1 MARRPKRP
9 SSKKRS
15 PKNRG
20 NLSRRL
26 FPANTYYLHT
36 MPGLEKIAWR
46 EVKQKLPRATR
57 LGFKTMGH
65 QNGLLILHF
74 EGDPAGLLEL
84 RTIEDAFL
92 VLASSKKLPPGR
104 PGLAALTAIMRGQ
117 TNWPAAL
124 KIHRTATGY
133 QPKPRR
139 QTTFRVISRLL
150 GKHPFHRQ
158 EAQSMLEK
166 AIQKTNTRWLLVE
179 DQSVSEIWLNIF
191 ADGQV
196 IIGLRL
202 SDQSLRQRAYKVAH
216 LPAALRPS
224 VAAAMVLLSAPDGD
238 DIVLD
243 PMCGTGTILI
253 ERALW
258 GPYKQLLGGDIS
270 REAVGVAL
278 ANIGSKYKP
287 IQIQQWDAI
296 ELTMIPSHSVD
307 AVICNL
313 PFGKQIG
320 SPAENKQLYQRF
332 LTEMARV
339 LKPQSRLVLLS
350 ADFPLLN
357 RLLRESD
364 TFKILETVP
373 FILLGV
379 KATIFVA
386 RRLEI

>member
-1 MARRPKRP
+1 M
-9 SSKKRS
+9 
-15 PKNRG
+15 
-20 NLSRRL
+20 
-26 FPANTYYLHT
+26 
-36 MPGLEKIAWR
+36 
-46 EVKQKLPRATR
+46 
-57 LGFKTMGH
+57 
-65 QNGLLILHF
+65 
-74 EGDPAGLLEL
+74 
-84 RTIEDAFL
+84 
-92 VLASSKKLPPGR
+92 
-104 PGLAALTAIMRGQ
+104 
-117 TNWPAAL
+117 
-124 KIHRTATGY
+124 
-133 QPKPRR
+133 
-139 QTTFRVISRLL
+139 
-150 GKHPFHRQ
+150 
-158 EAQSMLEK
+158 
-166 AIQKTNTRWLLVE
+166 
-179 DQSVSEIWLNIF
+179 NIF